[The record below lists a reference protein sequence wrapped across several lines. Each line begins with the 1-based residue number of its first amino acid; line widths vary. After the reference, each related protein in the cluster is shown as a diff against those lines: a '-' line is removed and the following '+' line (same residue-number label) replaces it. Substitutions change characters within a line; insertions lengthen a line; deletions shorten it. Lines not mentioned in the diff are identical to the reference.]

1 MPMMPIQRASC
12 AQAAL
17 YTAITAPF
25 RNRQQI
31 ADALCSVVSTAK
43 AAAYDTGGIKVLRG
57 HTSMRE
63 SNPTR
68 WAPLESAIWE
78 VVHAGHT
85 PGAVWEEVEKQL
97 NKIGVEVG
105 NLHDVAALAAKQRSQ
120 VA

>member
-1 MPMMPIQRASC
+1 MTRKQRASC

-63 SNPTR
+63 SSPTR

-85 PGAVWEEVEKQL
+85 PGAVWEEIEKQL